1 LLLLLLLLAP
11 SSLSKLS
18 LGLVCVVV
26 VVAKNGEP
34 KGGQGFL
41 AREKTSPTHTR
52 ADKKTTNEK
61 IKNKSS
67 VATATRSSSNHLPRS
82 ISGQRAVAH
91 RRQQRTRSRTI
102 IIIIIIM
109 L

>member
-1 LLLLLLLLAP
+1 
-11 SSLSKLS
+11 
-18 LGLVCVVV
+18 
-26 VVAKNGEP
+26 
-34 KGGQGFL
+34 
-41 AREKTSPTHTR
+41 
-52 ADKKTTNEK
+52 
-61 IKNKSS
+61 